1 MNEPCVYRVSVKGIV
16 IDQEGRV
23 LLAREKD
30 GSWDML
36 GGGLDHGEDP
46 RACLAR
52 EVQEEAGLIVTNVS
66 EAPLH
71 FLTAPNTDDT
81 IFVANVIYGMTLRN
95 MEFTPSEE
103 CQELRFVSKEE
114 AQSLQLL
121 PNVQQ
126 LFTLL

>member
-1 MNEPCVYRVSVKGIV
+1 MNEPCFYRVSVKGIV

-46 RACLAR
+46 RVCLVR
-52 EVQEEAGLIVTNVS
+52 EVQEETGLIVTDVS

-71 FLTAPNTDDT
+71 FLTAPNTDGT
-81 IFVANVIYGMTLRN
+81 IFVGNVIYGLTLRD

-103 CQELRFVSKEE
+103 CQELRFVNKEE
-114 AQSLQLL
+114 AKELQLL